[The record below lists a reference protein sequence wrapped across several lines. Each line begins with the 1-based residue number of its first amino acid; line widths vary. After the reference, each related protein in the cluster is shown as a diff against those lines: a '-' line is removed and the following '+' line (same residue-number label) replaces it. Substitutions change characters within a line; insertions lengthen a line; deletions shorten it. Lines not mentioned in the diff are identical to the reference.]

1 MSSNEVFF
9 FCKRW
14 IYKSTDM
21 YNVHWR
27 LMRNKQ
33 KKSQPYFTSSFD
45 HDRLCVISI
54 TTESSN
60 NSNSRITMYRRI
72 HQVSIQR
79 LAMRWTPTG
88 KRNRGRPTETWTRL
102 AQESRKQQDMHWT
115 NYRKQDHRTIVAY
128 LHVLY
133 DRSTTVT
140 LCKIRIINS

>member
-1 MSSNEVFF
+1 MRSKFSQINETKVKQESEEE
-9 FCKRW
+9 CKRRPKGIHRKASQW
-14 IYKSTDM
+14 HRKRRFQDM
-21 YNVHWR
+21 QTLY
-27 LMRNKQ
+27 
-33 KKSQPYFTSSFD
+33 
-45 HDRLCVISI
+45 
-54 TTESSN
+54 
-60 NSNSRITMYRRI
+60 RITMYRRI

-102 AQESRKQQDMHWT
+102 AQEPRKQQDMHWT
-115 NYRKQDHRTIVAY
+115 NCRKQDHWTIVAY